1 MQALAAAQTEGAAL
15 SPASAPFRRYGT
27 ATCTG
32 VDRLLSVPLEFTEV
46 AA

>member
-1 MQALAAAQTEGAAL
+1 MQVIAAPQTEGAAL
-15 SPASAPFRRYGT
+15 SPASAPFQAYGT

-32 VDRLLSVPLEFTEV
+32 VDRLLSTPLEFTEV